1 MMKCSVGNT
10 SHTKKQDLI
19 LFNQLSSVLSVYT
32 KYPELS
38 EFFLIK
44 SIIGEGIND
53 NNVICPFHRAKYGKE

>member
-19 LFNQLSSVLSVYT
+19 LFNQLSSVLNVYT

-38 EFFLIK
+38 EFFLVK
-44 SIIGEGIND
+44 SRIGEGIND
-53 NNVICPFHRAKYGKE
+53 NVICPFRTAKFGKE